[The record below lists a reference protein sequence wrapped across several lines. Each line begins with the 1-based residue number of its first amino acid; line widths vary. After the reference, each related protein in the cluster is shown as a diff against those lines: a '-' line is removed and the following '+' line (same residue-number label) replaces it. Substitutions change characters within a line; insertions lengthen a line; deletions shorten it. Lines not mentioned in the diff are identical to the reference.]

1 MKNDKTNQGK
11 MPHQEDLCS
20 MCKQLGY
27 PCTQLLSNEQEA
39 EIDNEHEQ
47 FNKLISSMK
56 NLKVKNDYRKIGAGD
71 YDAVLASA
79 SKSRAVY

>member
-1 MKNDKTNQGK
+1 

-27 PCTQLLSNEQEA
+27 PCTQLLNEQEA
-39 EIDNEHEQ
+39 EIDNEHQQ

-56 NLKVKNDYRKIGAGD
+56 ILKVKNDYRKIGAGD
-71 YDAVLASA
+71 YGAVLASA